1 MKKYKILALA
11 MLSCVAMKGFAQ
23 GNNVTGKIVD
33 KQGNPIEGALVFV
46 ETNPLVQVATDRN
59 GLFEIAAEQ
68 GNNLKIQTWNDATKV
83 VPVGKNDNKVITIVM
98 DFSTEAVNYGF
109 GLKQTNAESTGAAS
123 TVYADQ
129 IDNRSSFNI
138 GNSLY
143 GNVTGLTTMQNTGS
157 VWDQI
162 PSMYVRGLKTLNGN
176 NGVLLVVDGLERD
189 NNWNALNY
197 ITPEEV
203 ESVTV
208 LRDAAAVAL
217 YGYRGVN
224 GVINIVTKRGK
235 YRTREINF
243 SYDHAFNSQTDI
255 PEMADS
261 YTYANAINEALA
273 NDGRTA
279 RYSQN
284 ELNAFQSGKYPY
296 LYPNVNWADE
306 VFRGRGTSDIATL
319 TFRGGSSKMR
329 YFTMMNLQNNRGF
342 INNANSNA
350 GYSTQEKYSKANFRS
365 NLDIDLTS
373 TTRMQANIM
382 GVLNEF
388 SRPAS
393 SGENLIYKTF
403 MVPSAAFPIR
413 TESGLWGGNATW
425 GEGYNPVYLAQG
437 RGYTKGHTRALYA
450 DMALQQDLSSITKGL
465 GATLR
470 IGYDNIAS
478 YWEDYRQRAKYGMQ
492 TVTKWE
498 NGEPVE
504 FSNFEG
510 GVNDGSI
517 NADNYSK
524 LDWQHRSFNFQANVD
539 WKRSFGEHDI
549 YSMLLYTYKYDNKNG
564 VGNTLFTQSASW
576 YTHYG
581 YKNRYF
587 ADFTLTSSASNR
599 LDPDSRW
606 GLAPTIGL
614 AWVIS
619 NESFMKNQ
627 NVIDFMKLRGSFG
640 IIQTDNIPSNGYW
653 NETVVGGNSY
663 PIKDNHTGSDGGWQ
677 EGRLPS
683 LNGTT
688 EKAYKYNLGL
698 DMSMLKGLTLTIDGF
713 YERRSDIWVSSAGQ
727 VSSIIGVS
735 APYVN
740 GGIVDSWGTEIGLDY
755 NKNFGDFRIRLGG
768 NFSYYTSEI
777 KEQMET
783 PQAYDYLYAKGKPVG
798 QIWGLQAVG
807 FFIDDADIAN
817 SIPQQF
823 GPVKPGDI
831 KYKDVNGDG
840 VVNSNDVI
848 PMGYNT
854 TCPEIYYG
862 FNVGFEWK
870 GLGIDAYF
878 QGVSNYTAALNSYA
892 FYLPLIDNTSIANY
906 YYENR
911 WTPETPNA
919 RFPRLS
925 TERVDNNYNY
935 NSSIWL
941 QDRSFLKLRNC
952 EVYYKIPQAWLS
964 KIKMKTAKVYVRG
977 VDLFSIDNIEITDP
991 EAMSPYDHPATRSIH
1006 VGVSLGL

>member
-1 MKKYKILALA
+1 MKNYKILALA
-11 MLSCVAMKGFAQ
+11 MLTCASIQGFAQ
-23 GNNVTGKIVD
+23 GGNIVGKVVD
-33 KQGNPIEGALVFV
+33 KQGNPVEGALVYADS
-46 ETNPLVQVATDRN
+46 NPLLTVATDRN
-59 GLFEIAAEQ
+59 GQFELTAED
-68 GNNLKIQTWNDATKV
+68 GHVLKVKTWNEAVKEI
-83 VPVGKNDNKVITIVM
+83 PVTTDGKYMTIIM

-123 TVYADQ
+123 TVYSGQ

-138 GNSLY
+138 GNSLF
-143 GNVTGLTTMQNTGS
+143 GNVAGLTTLQNTGS
-157 VWDQI
+157 VWEQI
-162 PSMYVRGLKTLNGN
+162 PSMYIRGLKTLNGN
-176 NGVLLVVDGLERD
+176 NGILVVVDGLERD
-189 NNWNALNY
+189 NNYNALNY

-235 YRTREINF
+235 YRTREISF
-243 SYDHAFNSQTDI
+243 SYDHAFNTQSEM
-255 PEMADS
+255 PEMADA
-261 YTYANAINEALA
+261 YRYANAINEALL
-273 NDGRTA
+273 NDGKSV

-284 ELNAFQSGKYPY
+284 ELNAFQSGKYPF
-296 LYPNVNWADE
+296 LFPNVNWADE
-306 VFRGRGTSDIATL
+306 VFRDRGTSDIATL

-342 INNANSNA
+342 IKNANANA

-365 NLDIDLTS
+365 NLDINLTS
-373 TTRMQANIM
+373 TTSMQANIM

-393 SGENLIYKTF
+393 GGENLIYKTF

-413 TESGLWGGNATW
+413 AENGLWGGNATW
-425 GEGYNPVYLAQG
+425 DGGYNPVYLAQG

-450 DMALQQDLSSITKGL
+450 DMALQQNLSSITKGL
-465 GATLR
+465 SATFR

-478 YWEDYRQRAKYGMQ
+478 YWEDYRQSAKYGMRS
-492 TVTKWE
+492 VTEWKD
-498 NGEPVE
+498 GEPVG
-504 FSNFEG
+504 FTDFEG
-510 GVNDGSI
+510 GTVGTVNGD
-517 NADNYSK
+517 NAK

-539 WKRSFGEHDI
+539 WKRTFGDHDV

-564 VGNTLFTQSASW
+564 VNNTLFTQSASW

-587 ADFTLTSSASNR
+587 ADFTLTTSASNR

-606 GLAPTIGL
+606 GFAPTLGL

-619 NESFMKNQ
+619 NEDFMSSQ

-653 NETVVGGNSY
+653 NATVGGGNSY
-663 PIKDNHTGSDGGWQ
+663 PIKDNFTGQDGGWQ

-698 DMSMLKGLTLTIDGF
+698 DLSMLKGLTLSVDGF

-727 VSSIIGVS
+727 VSSVIGV
-735 APYVN
+735 ATPYVN
-740 GGIVDSWGTEIGLDY
+740 GGIVDSWGTELGLDY
-755 NKNFGDFRIRLGG
+755 TKTFGDFNVRVGG
-768 NFSYYTSEI
+768 TFSYYTSEI
-777 KEQMET
+777 KEQLEE
-783 PQAYDYLYAKGKPVG
+783 PKAYEYLYGKGKPVG

-840 VVNSNDVI
+840 VVNSNDII
-848 PMGYNT
+848 PMGYNSS
-854 TCPEIYYG
+854 CPEIYYG
-862 FNVGFEWK
+862 FNVGLEWK
-870 GLGIDAYF
+870 GLGFNAYF
-878 QGVSNYTAALNSYA
+878 QGVGNYTASLLSSD
-892 FYLPLIDNTSIANY
+892 FYRPLVNNISISNY
-906 YYENR
+906 FYENR

-919 RFPRLS
+919 RFPRL
-925 TERVDNNYNY
+925 TTQNVDNNTNY
-935 NSSIWL
+935 TSSVWL
-941 QDRSFLKLRNC
+941 QDRSYLKLRNC
-952 EVYYKIPQAWLS
+952 ELYYKIPQSWLS

-977 VDLFSIDNIEITDP
+977 VDLFSVDNIALTDP
-991 EAMSPYDHPATRSIH
+991 EAMSPYDHPTTRSIH
-1006 VGVSLGL
+1006 VGVALGL